1 MCSSSKAYRS
11 KMVEAH
17 VFLASSEYV
26 ATFNRVCSAYLV
38 APSSVRLS
46 IICSLPAVVSV
57 AVAGVAVL
65 E

>member
-1 MCSSSKAYRS
+1 
-11 KMVEAH
+11 MVEAH